1 MNRNNFLRGLA
12 AFSATAVLSLGLAA
26 TASAQA
32 SDYPNRTIELLV
44 PYQPGG
50 GTDGLAR
57 AFADASRKHI
67 SQPIV
72 ICLLYTSPSPRDS

>member
-1 MNRNNFLRGLA
+1 MTTHRFLRRAAALTGAALA
-12 AFSATAVLSLGLAA
+12 LAFAA
-26 TASAQA
+26 ALPAHAQ
-32 SDYPNRTIELLV
+32 SDFPSRTIELLV

-67 SQPIV
+67 SQSIV
-72 ICLLYTSPSPRDS
+72 VVNRPGAGGAIG